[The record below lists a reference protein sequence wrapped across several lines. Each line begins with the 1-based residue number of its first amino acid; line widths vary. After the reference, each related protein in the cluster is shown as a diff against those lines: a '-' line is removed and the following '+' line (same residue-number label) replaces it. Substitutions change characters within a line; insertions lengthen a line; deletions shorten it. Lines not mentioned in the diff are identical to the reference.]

1 MSNPTGGNGAPNF
14 HNLNL
19 GVGVGGLQG
28 NFLGTGRGDAPPVV
42 ALAHIL
48 RRVRGREE
56 SVGWQERVPC
66 QSDAGRTHCGRGC
79 RGTGGSA
86 AAAACARAGK
96 HVRPAAEMPT
106 PHAAYAGVPGATMGG
121 SQPLAVGLGLGRGAG
136 ASLLPTTSLGPGLS
150 GTDSAVSMKNA
161 LNKPNP
167 KESHSQ

>member
-28 NFLGTGRGDAPPVV
+28 NFLGASRGDAPPVV

-79 RGTGGSA
+79 RGTGGGA

-106 PHAAYAGVPGATMGG
+106 PHAAMQGCQGRQWEAHNRLLSGWGSGAA
-121 SQPLAVGLGLGRGAG
+121 LAHLFC
-136 ASLLPTTSLGPGLS
+136 LLPRS
-150 GTDSAVSMKNA
+150 GQDCQVRTQLVA
-161 LNKPNP
+161 
-167 KESHSQ
+167 